1 MNSNQFNASENEVL
15 NEILQEIRKI
25 KEHTTADDVIEYLQ
39 TNYGIE
45 TTTRNFYIHRNI
57 PVKSAIAIIFWLY
70 KFLLQIENFY
80 IAITKHS
87 KQQI

>member
-57 PVKSAIAIIFWLY
+57 PVKISNSYNFLAIQISFADREFLY
-70 KFLLQIENFY
+70 CYNKTF
-80 IAITKHS
+80 
-87 KQQI
+87 